1 MDFFRSDNCI
11 SDVISRIIKPCLF
24 FVMQGC
30 VLPMAGNFNFK
41 KCCLQKA
48 VNWAPIKNCNA
59 FYVNKR
65 DNNKQNITLNE
76 IKQIKI
82 SLRNFCV
89 GAAEATD

>member
-11 SDVISRIIKPCLF
+11 SDVISRIIKPSLF

-48 VNWAPIKNCNA
+48 VNRGPIKNCNA
-59 FYVNKR
+59 FYVNNR
-65 DNNKQNITLNE
+65 DNNKQTTHCALHPRV
-76 IKQIKI
+76 I
-82 SLRNFCV
+82 S
-89 GAAEATD
+89 